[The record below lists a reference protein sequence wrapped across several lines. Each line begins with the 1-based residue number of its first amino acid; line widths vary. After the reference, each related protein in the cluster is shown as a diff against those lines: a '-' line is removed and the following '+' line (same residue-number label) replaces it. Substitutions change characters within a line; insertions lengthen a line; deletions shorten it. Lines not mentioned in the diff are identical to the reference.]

1 MTAAWKLLSK
11 AVAALWLPAVT
22 VAILAGTSYL
32 TLVP

>member
-1 MTAAWKLLSK
+1 MNVLEWVGK

-22 VAILAGTSYL
+22 VAILAGAVHL